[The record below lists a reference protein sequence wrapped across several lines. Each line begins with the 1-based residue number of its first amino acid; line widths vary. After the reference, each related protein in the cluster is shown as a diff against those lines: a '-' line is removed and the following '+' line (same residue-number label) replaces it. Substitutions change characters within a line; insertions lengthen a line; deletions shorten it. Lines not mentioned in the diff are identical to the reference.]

1 MLLCEV
7 YKHPQLLLSIFFD
20 ITAQKVGEFNLSR
33 TEILTEIKD
42 AEKAADAKVEKARS
56 ESREALSKARRDS
69 VKKIQD
75 EEAKIRSSTE
85 SKIAAKSMELKAKRE
100 EILKEGRAK
109 ADALQKASDARMKEV
124 KDFLYKEFERTL
136 DVTS

>member
-1 MLLCEV
+1 M
-7 YKHPQLLLSIFFD
+7 
-20 ITAQKVGEFNLSR
+20 SR

-42 AEKAADAKVEKARS
+42 AEKAADAKVEKARA

-85 SKIAAKSMELKAKRE
+85 SNIAAKSMELQAKRE
-100 EILKEGRAK
+100 ELLKKGRSQAK
-109 ADALQKASDARMKEV
+109 VLQNASEAKMKEV
-124 KDFLYKEFERTL
+124 KDFLNKEFERTL

>member
-1 MLLCEV
+1 M
-7 YKHPQLLLSIFFD
+7 
-20 ITAQKVGEFNLSR
+20 SR

-85 SKIAAKSMELKAKRE
+85 SKIAAKNKELQVKRE
-100 EILKEGRAK
+100 ELLREGRAQ
-109 ADALQKASDARMKEV
+109 ADALQKVSEAKMKEV
-124 KDFLYKEFERTL
+124 KDFLNKEFERTL

>member
-1 MLLCEV
+1 
-7 YKHPQLLLSIFFD
+7 
-20 ITAQKVGEFNLSR
+20 LSR

-42 AEKAADAKVEKARS
+42 AEKAADAKAEKARS

-85 SKIAAKSMELKAKRE
+85 SKIAAKKKELQARRE
-100 EILKEGRAK
+100 ELLKEGRAQ
-109 ADALQKASDARMKEV
+109 ADALQKDSEAGIKEV
-124 KDFLYKEFERTL
+124 KDFLNKEFERTL
-136 DVTS
+136 DVAS